1 MLSHLPS
8 DDTQVVKPPPFGL
21 ILILGAFASLS
32 AMVLESMPASAADPG
47 LALSQASAGIAEPA
61 PVAGADGL
69 SVTKPSPEPESV
81 DWSPTAIVTADTN
94 GAAAADLADAPEP
107 TPVPQVASLP
117 DGVNRRQSQPLQG
130 IAEFEQTL
138 LDDMNAARGDEGV
151 APLVRNEDLDGVALA
166 RARNLVE
173 LGYFDHYAP
182 DGTSA
187 FSELAAR
194 GLPYYIA
201 GENLARNNYPPN
213 QTVLTA
219 FEGLMASPG
228 HRANILEPRYGAVGV
243 AAVRDGNVWL
253 YVTVFTNP
261 R

>member
-1 MLSHLPS
+1 MLSHPRS

-47 LALSQASAGIAEPA
+47 LALTQASTGTVEPSPVATPSVPSVTKQSPVAEGSNSLPSATVTVASGGAADLPESPGPTPLPQVATMPDGVDRTQAQPLLGIAEY
-61 PVAGADGL
+61 
-69 SVTKPSPEPESV
+69 
-81 DWSPTAIVTADTN
+81 
-94 GAAAADLADAPEP
+94 
-107 TPVPQVASLP
+107 
-117 DGVNRRQSQPLQG
+117 
-130 IAEFEQTL
+130 EQAL
-138 LDDMNAARGDEGV
+138 FDDMNAARDDEGV

-166 RARNLVE
+166 RARNLVA

-194 GLPYYIA
+194 GLAYYIA
-201 GENLARNNYPPN
+201 GENLARNNYPPD
-213 QTVLTA
+213 QTVLAA

-228 HRANILEPRYGAVGV
+228 HRANILEPRFGAVGV